1 MERREPLLWPVWIG
15 VVVDDLEPQRRFWRD
30 LLGLPEAAAG
40 SDYVQFDMG
49 EGRIF
54 ELVQRSELPQYDDLR
69 FQVGFAVEDITAAR
83 AELLGAGV
91 EPLTGIEG
99 HESMW
104 AYFRDPEGNV
114 FEITQRAARA
124 QSARPGSSSSSS
136 RPERRPDGRR
146 PA

>member
-1 MERREPLLWPVWIG
+1 MERREPLGWPMWVG
-15 VVVDDLEPQRRFWRD
+15 VVVDNLEQQRRFWGD
-30 LLGLPEAAAG
+30 LLGLPETAAG

-69 FQVGFAVEDITAAR
+69 FQVGFAVEDIGR
-83 AELLGAGV
+83 ACVELLQAGV

-99 HESMW
+99 EESTW

-114 FEITQRAARA
+114 FEITQR
-124 QSARPGSSSSSS
+124 SASVEGST
-136 RPERRPDGRR
+136 EVG
-146 PA
+146 